1 MSCREWL
8 TGNSSPR
15 GEDEVTSSGE
25 LSCESISKKFSNGK
39 VALSDVSFT
48 TPTSGIFTLIGRN
61 GAGKTTLTRIV
72 ATLLEPSSGRA
83 TINGLDVMTDAR
95 KLRQMIAVVPQEGR
109 TVSWMTPRQ
118 TISSYLLWRGVSI
131 SESRSLADE
140 AMAKV
145 GIESYSKRLNS
156 TLSGGIKR
164 KVLVA
169 MVLASDAQII
179 FLDEPTTGL
188 DPISRRQLWDVL
200 TELGE
205 KRFVF
210 LTTHYLEEAE
220 AVSDRIGVLND
231 GRLLA
236 IGTMQELRNQLKYR
250 YTLRIPSND
259 AKISPFEGEKVVR
272 KDGELQI
279 MTTEDGALKISR
291 ELVEQKTR
299 FSMNPV
305 DLDDVFY
312 YIVSEDEGRRGVAKQ

>member
-1 MSCREWL
+1 
-8 TGNSSPR
+8 
-15 GEDEVTSSGE
+15 VTVNGE
-25 LSCESISKKFSNGK
+25 LSCEGISKKFGNGK

-48 TPTSGIFTLIGRN
+48 TPTSGIFTFIGRN
-61 GAGKTTLTRIV
+61 GAGKTTLTRII

-83 TINGLDVMTDAR
+83 TINGLDVMKDANR
-95 KLRQMIAVVPQEGR
+95 LRQTIAVVPQEGR

-118 TISSYLLWRGVSI
+118 TISSYLLWRGVGI
-131 SESRSLADE
+131 SESRKLADE

-205 KRFVF
+205 ERFVF

-236 IGTMQELRNQLKYR
+236 IGTMQELRNQLRYR
-250 YTLRIPSND
+250 YTLRIPSGGET
-259 AKISPFEGEKVVR
+259 IGPFEGQKIVR
-272 KDGELQI
+272 KDGELQV
-279 MTTEDGALKISR
+279 MTTEDEALRISR
-291 ELVEQKTR
+291 DLVEHKTR

-312 YIVSEDEGRRGVAKQ
+312 YIVSEDESRRGGAKR

>member
-1 MSCREWL
+1 M
-8 TGNSSPR
+8 
-15 GEDEVTSSGE
+15 TSAGE
-25 LSCESISKKFSNGK
+25 LNCNGISKKFSNGK
-39 VALSDVSFT
+39 VALSTVSFT

-61 GAGKTTLTRIV
+61 GAGKTTLTRIL

-83 TINGLDVMTDAR
+83 TINGLDVMRDAK
-95 KLRQMIAVVPQEGR
+95 KLREMIAVVPQEGR
-109 TVSWMTPRQ
+109 TVSWMNPRQ
-118 TISSYLLWRGVSI
+118 TISSYLLWRGVGY
-131 SESRSLADE
+131 SESRKLADE
-140 AMAKV
+140 AMLKV
-145 GIESYSKRLNS
+145 GIETYAHRMNS

-169 MVLASDAQII
+169 MALASDAQII

-220 AVSDRIGVLND
+220 AVSNRIAILND
-231 GRLLA
+231 GRLLS

-250 YTLRIPSND
+250 YTLRISNRD
-259 AKISPFEGEKVVR
+259 AKLGSFEGERFVR

-279 MTTEDGALKISR
+279 MTTEEEAIRISR
-291 ELVEQKTR
+291 ELVDQKTA
-299 FSMNPV
+299 FSLNPV

-312 YIVSEDEGRRGVAKQ
+312 YIVSEDESRPEAKKT

>member
-1 MSCREWL
+1 MTL
-8 TGNSSPR
+8 K
-15 GEDEVTSSGE
+15 GE
-25 LSCESISKKFSNGK
+25 LNCDGISKKFGNGK
-39 VALSDVSFT
+39 VALSTVSFT

-61 GAGKTTLTRIV
+61 GAGKTTLTRIL

-83 TINGLDVMTDAR
+83 TINGLDVMRDAK
-95 KLRQMIAVVPQEGR
+95 KLREMIAVVPQEGR
-109 TVSWMTPRQ
+109 TVSWMNPRQ
-118 TISSYLLWRGVSI
+118 TISSYLLWRGVGY
-131 SESRSLADE
+131 SESRKLADE
-140 AMAKV
+140 AMLKV
-145 GIESYSKRLNS
+145 GIETYAHRMNS

-169 MVLASDAQII
+169 MALASDAQII

-220 AVSDRIGVLND
+220 AVSNRIGILND
-231 GRLLA
+231 GRLLS

-250 YTLRIPSND
+250 YTLRISNRD
-259 AKISPFEGEKVVR
+259 AKLGSFEGERLVR

-279 MTTEDGALKISR
+279 MTTEEEAIRISR
-291 ELVEQKTR
+291 ELVDQKTA
-299 FSMNPV
+299 FSLNPV

-312 YIVSEDEGRRGVAKQ
+312 YIVSEDESRPEAEKT